1 MTATISSL
9 ARCAGTSAAAAVAGS
24 CGSSQQLVA
33 VAAPSPLPQQQN
45 PGGQL
50 VLVEGD
56 DGCLAEMTAPALDEV
71 QRVGAGV
78 LLK

>member
-1 MTATISSL
+1 MPKQIPIAAVGHTRRSL
-9 ARCAGTSAAAAVAGS
+9 AR
-24 CGSSQQLVA
+24 QQLVA